1 MYVIAWIGI
10 LLELIEGVIVLV
22 SEVTGQLK
30 DAVKDTGISE
40 QIKVVHTKVDGPGLW
55 VFDLFECCCCC

>member
-1 MYVIAWIGI
+1 MYVITWIGI

-40 QIKVVHTKVDGPGLW
+40 QIKVVHTKVDGPGL
-55 VFDLFECCCCC
+55 